1 MTIKCAIYTRKS
13 TEHGLDM
20 EFNSLQ
26 NQEESCKAYIASQSF
41 NGWQYCKT
49 YSDAAISGGTM
60 ERPALKQMLEDM
72 AHGLVNTVV
81 VYKVD
86 RLSRSI
92 LDFHKMMQYFNKYN
106 ANFVSIT
113 QSFDTSTSMGKLTL
127 NMLLSFAQFEREVSS
142 ERVRDKI
149 RASKAKGI
157 WMGGVPR
164 LGYDVINKKLIV
176 NPAEAEQ
183 VRQLFGKYLELQSVN
198 DLTLWAEGN
207 GIRAKT
213 WTTAKGQQR
222 GGNPI
227 TPNSMHKIL
236 RDKIYIGMIENK
248 VSNNVA
254 RGEHEAIV
262 SPDVFQR
269 VQDAL
274 ITNSNNTSHR
284 RRSPNLLSRKL
295 YNDKGVRFANQHA
308 CPKDKAG
315 PYYYATRGFYLPA
328 AQVDEIAMSVVA
340 EFLDSDMSALA
351 QNVVLALKR
360 IVWEDLS
367 YLQRRELVRV
377 MIEQAVYSQ
386 EQLIFCININPRLYN
401 SFLST
406 YHINHNSRPMEYT
419 ANGDNVTIVRPVVLR
434 RYANTRFSGG
444 CNGTL
449 SITENNHLI
458 LKAFAT
464 AWRHREMYEQGG
476 DVDSIGRAEH
486 VALRHIYKHLSL
498 AYLNPEVVNHILSNQ
513 CHISVRDMLDKASR
527 SNDFTEQKKLFDC
540 ICC

>member
-1 MTIKCAIYTRKS
+1 
-13 TEHGLDM
+13 
-20 EFNSLQ
+20 
-26 NQEESCKAYIASQSF
+26 
-41 NGWQYCKT
+41 
-49 YSDAAISGGTM
+49 
-60 ERPALKQMLEDM
+60 
-72 AHGLVNTVV
+72 
-81 VYKVD
+81 
-86 RLSRSI
+86 
-92 LDFHKMMQYFNKYN
+92 MMQYFNKYN

-164 LGYDVINKKLIV
+164 LGYDVINKKLII

-213 WTTAKGQQR
+213 WTTAKGVQR
-222 GGNPI
+222 GGKPI

-236 RDKIYIGMIENK
+236 RDRIYIGMIENK

-254 RGEHEAIV
+254 HGEHEAIV

-274 ITNSNNTSHR
+274 VANSNNTSHR

-308 CPKDKAG
+308 CPKDKVG

-328 AQVDEIAMSVVA
+328 PQLDEIAMAVVA
-340 EFLDSDMSALA
+340 DFLNSDMSPLP
-351 QNVVLALKR
+351 QNVAIALKR

-367 YLQRRELVRV
+367 YLQKRELARA
-377 MIEQAVYSQ
+377 MIDRAIYSQ
-386 EQLIFCININPRLYN
+386 EKLIFHINTNPQLFN
-401 SFLST
+401 AFLSE
-406 YHINHNSRPMEYT
+406 YHINQNANPMEYSV
-419 ANGDNVTIVRPVVLR
+419 NGDTVTIVRPIVLR
-434 RYANTRFSGG
+434 RYANTRFSDAR
-444 CNGTL
+444 NGTL

-464 AWRHREMYEQGG
+464 AWRYREMYEQGS
-476 DVDSIGRAEH
+476 DVDSIGRVEH
-486 VALRHIYKHLSL
+486 VALRHVYKHLSL
-498 AYLNPEVVNHILSNQ
+498 AYLSPEIVNHILSTNCQ
-513 CHISVRDMLDKASR
+513 ISVREMLDKASR
-527 SNDFTEQKKLFDC
+527 SNEFTEQKKLFDFQ
-540 ICC
+540 

>member
-13 TEHGLDM
+13 TEHGLEQ

-26 NQEESCKAYIASQSF
+26 NQEESCKAYIASQAF
-41 NGWQYCKT
+41 NGWQYYKT

-60 ERPALKQMLEDM
+60 ERPALKQMLDDM

-92 LDFHKMMQYFNKYN
+92 LDFHNMMKYFEKYS

-183 VRQLFGKYLELQSVN
+183 VRQLFEKYSELQSVN
-198 DLTLWAEGN
+198 DLTQWAESN
-207 GIRAKT
+207 GIRAKA
-213 WTTAKGQQR
+213 WTTAKGVLR

-254 RGEHEAIV
+254 RGEHQAIV
-262 SPDVFQR
+262 SPDIFQR

-274 ITNSNNTSHR
+274 RANSNNTSHR

-328 AQVDEIAMSVVA
+328 AQVDEIAMSVAA
-340 EFLDSDMSALA
+340 EFLDSDMSTLA
-351 QNVVLALKR
+351 QNVVMALKR
-360 IVWEDLS
+360 IVWNDLS

-377 MIEQAVYSQ
+377 MIDQAIYSQ
-386 EQLIFCININPRLYN
+386 EKLIFHINTTPQLFNA
-401 SFLST
+401 FLSE
-406 YHINHNSRPMEYT
+406 YHINQNANPMEYSV
-419 ANGDNVTIVRPVVLR
+419 NGDTVTIVRPVVLR

-444 CNGTL
+444 RNGTL

-458 LKAFAT
+458 LKIFAT
-464 AWRHREMYEQGG
+464 AWRYREMYERGG
-476 DVDSIGRAEH
+476 DVDTIGRAEH
-486 VALRHIYKHLSL
+486 VALRHVYRCLEVAYMNPEIVNKILSSKQQINVNDIYKF
-498 AYLNPEVVNHILSNQ
+498 AKENQ
-513 CHISVRDMLDKASR
+513 L
-527 SNDFTEQKKLFDC
+527 
-540 ICC
+540 

>member
-26 NQEESCKAYIASQSF
+26 NQEEACKAYIASQSF
-41 NGWQYCKT
+41 NGWQYYKT

-60 ERPALKQMLEDM
+60 ERPALKQMLDDM
-72 AHGLVNTVV
+72 ARGLVNTVV

-92 LDFHKMMQYFNKYN
+92 LDFHKMMQYFNKHN

-157 WMGGVPR
+157 WMGGMPR
-164 LGYDVINKKLIV
+164 LGYDVVDKKLIV

-183 VRQLFGKYLELQSVN
+183 VRQLFEKYLELQSVN
-198 DLTLWAEGN
+198 DLTQWAESN
-207 GIRAKT
+207 GIRAKA
-213 WTTAKGQQR
+213 WTTAKGVLR
-222 GGNPI
+222 GGKPI

-254 RGEHEAIV
+254 RGEHQEIV
-262 SPDVFQR
+262 SPEVFQR

-274 ITNSNNTSHR
+274 VANSNNTSHR

-308 CPKDKAG
+308 CPKDKVG

-340 EFLDSDMSALA
+340 EFLNSDMSTLS

-377 MIEQAVYSQ
+377 MIERAIYSH
-386 EQLIFCININPRLYN
+386 EKLVFHINTNPLLFN
-401 SFLST
+401 AFLSE
-406 YHINHNSRPMEYT
+406 YHINQNANPMEYSVNDDT
-419 ANGDNVTIVRPVVLR
+419 VTIVRSIVLR
-434 RYANTRFSGG
+434 RYANTRFSDGS
-444 CNGTL
+444 NGTL
-449 SITENNHLI
+449 SITVNNHLI

-464 AWRHREMYEQGG
+464 AWKYRELYERDGDIHRIFQEEHTSPRQFYRHL
-476 DVDSIGRAEH
+476 DI
-486 VALRHIYKHLSL
+486 
-498 AYLNPEVVNHILSNQ
+498 AYMNPDKVNEILSGET
-513 CHISVRDMLDKASR
+513 HISV
-527 SNDFTEQKKLFDC
+527 NDLFQ
-540 ICC
+540 IARENQLY

>member
-1 MTIKCAIYTRKS
+1 MTVRCAIYTRKS

-26 NQEESCKAYIASQSF
+26 NQEEACKAYIASQSF

-157 WMGGVPR
+157 WMGGMPR
-164 LGYDVINKKLIV
+164 LGYDVVDKKLIV

-183 VRQLFGKYLELQSVN
+183 VRQLFEKYLELQSVN
-198 DLTLWAEGN
+198 DLTQWSESN
-207 GIRAKT
+207 SIRAKA
-213 WTTAKGQQR
+213 WTTAKGVLR
-222 GGNPI
+222 GGKSI

-274 ITNSNNTSHR
+274 IANSNNTSHR

-308 CPKDKAG
+308 CPKDKVG

-328 AQVDEIAMSVVA
+328 PQVDEIAMAVVA
-340 EFLDSDMSALA
+340 DFLNSDMSPLPQNLA
-351 QNVVLALKR
+351 IALKR
-360 IVWEDLS
+360 IVWDDLS
-367 YLQRRELVRV
+367 YLQKRELVRA
-377 MIEQAVYSQ
+377 MIDRAIYSQ
-386 EQLIFCININPRLYN
+386 EKLVFHINTNPLLFN
-401 SFLST
+401 AFLSE
-406 YHINHNSRPMEYT
+406 YHINQNANPMEYSV
-419 ANGDNVTIVRPVVLR
+419 NGDTVTIVRPIVLR
-434 RYANTRFSGG
+434 RYANTRFHNSV
-444 CNGTL
+444 NGLIT
-449 SITENNHLI
+449 ITENYHLI

-464 AWRHREMYEQGG
+464 AWRYREMYEQGG
-476 DVDSIGRAEH
+476 DVDTIGRAEH
-486 VALRHIYKHLSL
+486 VALRHVYKHLSL
-498 AYLNPEVVNHILSNQ
+498 AYLNPEIVNHILSNQ
-513 CHISVRDMLDKASR
+513 SQISVRDMLDKASR
-527 SNDFTEQKKLFDC
+527 SNDFSEQKKLFTTYL
-540 ICC
+540 

>member
-1 MTIKCAIYTRKS
+1 MTVRCAIYTRKS

-26 NQEESCKAYIASQSF
+26 NQEEACKAYIASQSF

-176 NPAEAEQ
+176 NPAEAKQ
-183 VRQLFGKYLELQSVN
+183 VRQLFDKYLELQSVN
-198 DLTLWAEGN
+198 DLTLWAESN
-207 GIRAKT
+207 GIRAKA
-213 WTTAKGQQR
+213 WTTAKGMLR
-222 GGNPI
+222 GGKPI

-254 RGEHEAIV
+254 RGEHQAIV
-262 SPDVFQR
+262 SPDIFQR

-274 ITNSNNTSHR
+274 RSNSNNTNHR

-340 EFLDSDMSALA
+340 EFLDSDMSALS

-360 IVWEDLS
+360 IVWDDLS

-377 MIEQAVYSQ
+377 MIERAMYSQ
-386 EQLIFCININPRLYN
+386 EQLIFYININPQLYN

-406 YHINHNSRPMEYT
+406 YHINHNNSPMEYT

-449 SITENNHLI
+449 SITENNHLL

-464 AWRHREMYEQGG
+464 AWRCRF
-476 DVDSIGRAEH
+476 
-486 VALRHIYKHLSL
+486 
-498 AYLNPEVVNHILSNQ
+498 NWP
-513 CHISVRDMLDKASR
+513 SR
-527 SNDFTEQKKLFDC
+527 TCRPAPCL
-540 ICC
+540 

>member
-1 MTIKCAIYTRKS
+1 MSVIKCAVYVRKS

-20 EFNSLQ
+20 EFNSLR
-26 NQEESCKAYIASQSF
+26 NQEEACKAYIASQSF

-60 ERPALKQMLEDM
+60 ERPTLKQMLDDM

-164 LGYDVINKKLIV
+164 LGYDVINKKLII

-213 WTTAKGQQR
+213 WTTAKGVQR
-222 GGNPI
+222 GGKPI

-236 RDKIYIGMIENK
+236 RDRIYIGMIENK

-254 RGEHEAIV
+254 HGEHEAIV

-274 ITNSNNTSHR
+274 VANSNNTSHR

-308 CPKDKAG
+308 CPKDKVG

-328 AQVDEIAMSVVA
+328 PQLDEIAMAVVA
-340 EFLDSDMSALA
+340 DFLNSDMSPLP
-351 QNVVLALKR
+351 QNVAIALKR

-367 YLQRRELVRV
+367 YLQKRELARA
-377 MIEQAVYSQ
+377 MIDRAIYSQ
-386 EQLIFCININPRLYN
+386 EKLIFHINTNPQLFN
-401 SFLST
+401 AFLSE
-406 YHINHNSRPMEYT
+406 YHINQNANPMEYSV
-419 ANGDNVTIVRPVVLR
+419 NGDTVTIVRPIVLR
-434 RYANTRFSGG
+434 RYANTRFSDAR
-444 CNGTL
+444 NGTL

-464 AWRHREMYEQGG
+464 AWRYREMYEQGS
-476 DVDSIGRAEH
+476 DVDSIGRVEH
-486 VALRHIYKHLSL
+486 VALRHVYKHLSL
-498 AYLNPEVVNHILSNQ
+498 AYLSPEIVNHILSTNCQ
-513 CHISVRDMLDKASR
+513 ISVREMLDKASR
-527 SNDFTEQKKLFDC
+527 SNEFTEQKKLFDFQ
-540 ICC
+540 